1 MYDLILKNGLIVDG
15 KRTKPYKADLCIKDG
30 KIATITTEA
39 NEAKEIVDVN
49 GLAVTPGFI
58 DIHCHSDAV
67 PFFRRTPEG
76 KIRQGV
82 TTEISGN
89 CGGSILPGLEET
101 RERYEEYMMG
111 RKGHPGFMTYP
122 EYAKAL
128 NEIGHVCNCG
138 ALLGHSNLRIAVM
151 GFVNRDPDAEEMEQ
165 LKALLEREMQ
175 LGAFGMSLGLI
186 YPPSAFSA
194 KEELVELSKIIA
206 KYDGILSVHMRNEGP
221 RIFEAVDEMIEIA
234 ERSGV
239 HVQISH
245 LKLMGVPQWGKA
257 AQLIEKIDAARA
269 RGLNIT
275 CDQYPF
281 TASSTALSALVP
293 HWAHDGGS
301 EGMLGRLE
309 NEFDAVRP
317 ELLQEMANRGGPD
330 TILVSSCKA
339 KSYVGKYIG
348 EIAKELGVTTDE
360 AVRRVLLESK
370 NSTQCIYFSINE
382 QDIHHIM
389 KQLYVC
395 VGSDGTAHEYEGKNN
410 LHPRTFAA
418 FSQYFQ
424 TVRENGL
431 LPLEDMVFKAT
442 GLSAQILGLTDRG
455 TLEVGKWA
463 DIAVFDP
470 NTFASQSTFL
480 SPNHPPVGMQHVL
493 VNGKFSVRDDK
504 LTGEAPGVALVK
516 K

>member
-1 MYDLILKNGLIVDG
+1 MYDLLLKGGLIVDG
-15 KRTKPYKADLCIKDG
+15 KRTAPYVANLCIRDG
-30 KIATITTEA
+30 RIAAITQDTP
-39 NEAKEIVDVN
+39 EAKETVDVS

-67 PFFRRTPEG
+67 PFFRKTPQG

-82 TTEISGN
+82 TTEINGN
-89 CGGSILPGLEET
+89 CGGSILPGLEES
-101 RERYEEYMMG
+101 RERYEAYMMG
-111 RKGHPGFMTYP
+111 KKGHPGFMTYP

-138 ALLGHSNLRIAVM
+138 ALTGHSNLRIAVM
-151 GFVNRDPDAEEMEQ
+151 GFVNRDPDAEEMEK
-165 LKALLEREMQ
+165 LKALLEREMK

-194 KEELVELSKIIA
+194 KEELVELAKIIA

-257 AQLIEKIDAARA
+257 KELIEKINAARA

-293 HWAHDGGS
+293 HWAHDGGWA
-301 EGMLGRLE
+301 GLKGRLE
-309 NEFDAVRP
+309 NEFDSIRP
-317 ELLQEMANRGGPD
+317 ELLQEMANRGGPN
-330 TILVSSCKA
+330 TIMVSTCKV
-339 KSYVGKYIG
+339 KQYVGKYIS
-348 EIAKELGVTTDE
+348 EIAEELGLSPDE
-360 AVRRVLLESK
+360 TVRRVLLEA
-370 NSTQCIYFSINE
+370 NGSTQCLYFCINQE
-382 QDIHHIM
+382 DVQYIM

-395 VGSDGTAHEYEGKNN
+395 IGSDGTSRNYEDEGA
-410 LHPRTFAA
+410 LHPRNFAA

-424 TVRENGL
+424 TVRENNIH
-431 LPLEDMVFKAT
+431 PIEDMVYKAT
-442 GLSAQILGLTDRG
+442 GLTAQILGLRDRG
-455 TLEVGKWA
+455 TLEVGNWA

-480 SPNHPPVGMQHVL
+480 DPKHPPVGMVHVL
-493 VNGKFSVRDDK
+493 VNGKFSVRDDQ
-504 LTGEAPGVALVK
+504 LTGLCPGVAVSK
-516 K
+516 A